1 MAKTVS
7 CREGETGAK
16 ARRAAVA
23 APDHP
28 DEVWKRFR
36 RSRSA
41 QSREE
46 LIEQYMP
53 LVRAV
58 SARLAAELPNSVDP
72 DDLISA
78 GTFGL
83 MDAIER
89 FDPKLGT
96 RFETYCSVRIRGSI
110 LDELR
115 QLNWVPR
122 MQCTR
127 AAKVNMAIAA
137 LRGELGRTPTPR
149 EIARKAGLKVRDV
162 ENVSKGA
169 NKQVS
174 LTSSPDRHD
183 EGVRHIDV
191 LQAAGHLDPAALIQ
205 QKEQRDILDR
215 EVRKLPTPERLLVI
229 LYYFEELT
237 MKQVGEVLNV
247 TESRVCQMHA
257 EVLSLLQQRLAELDE
272 AGAESD

>member
-149 EIARKAGLKVRDV
+149 EIARKAY
-162 ENVSKGA
+162 
-169 NKQVS
+169 
-174 LTSSPDRHD
+174 
-183 EGVRHIDV
+183 IDYTTFEV
-191 LQAAGHLDPAALIQ
+191 LP
-205 QKEQRDILDR
+205 
-215 EVRKLPTPERLLVI
+215 
-229 LYYFEELT
+229 EEL
-237 MKQVGEVLNV
+237 EVKDKI
-247 TESRVCQMHA
+247 A
-257 EVLSLLQQRLAELDE
+257 ERQLRYKAYEAMTNAFPALRKRLEDE
-272 AGAESD
+272 FRAAMGFVEPGAAKETT